1 MSVGGPVRAYYDH
14 VGDPDLGYA
23 PVPMGWEES
32 PYTLLPIAIETHMCS
47 KYVEWLRY
55 FRPNATST
63 ATKDG
68 RYVDKFERIED
79 PELDQDV
86 TSQTSYSLS

>member
-63 ATKDG
+63 ATMTNGGNINENLIQKIKHQDA
-68 RYVDKFERIED
+68 F
-79 PELDQDV
+79 DQP
-86 TSQTSYSLS
+86 S